1 MDKEELDMTREEMLN
16 VDIRTVPL
24 EELEDISCIQYIDS
38 DNITDRVDNIK
49 KQLNNLYVHRNGN
62 VAVMN
67 EYTEGKSINEVFGI
81 LVAASF

>member
-1 MDKEELDMTREEMLN
+1 MTREEMLN

-38 DNITDRVDNIK
+38 DNIAERIDNIK

>member
-1 MDKEELDMTREEMLN
+1 MTREEMLS

-24 EELEDISCIQYIDS
+24 EELEDISGIQYIDS
-38 DNITDRVDNIK
+38 NNIADRIENIK
-49 KQLNNLYVHRNGN
+49 KQLNNLYVHRHGK

>member
-1 MDKEELDMTREEMLN
+1 MTREEMLN

-24 EELEDISCIQYIDS
+24 EELEDISDIQYIDS
-38 DNITDRVDNIK
+38 DNIAERIDNIK

-67 EYTEGKSINEVFGI
+67 EYTE
-81 LVAASF
+81 

>member
-1 MDKEELDMTREEMLN
+1 MTREEMLN

-24 EELEDISCIQYIDS
+24 EELEDISDIQYIDS
-38 DNITDRVDNIK
+38 DNIAERIDNIK

-62 VAVMN
+62 VVVMN

>member
-1 MDKEELDMTREEMLN
+1 MTREEMLN

-24 EELEDISCIQYIDS
+24 EELEDISDIQYIDS
-38 DNITDRVDNIK
+38 DNIAERIDNIK

>member
-1 MDKEELDMTREEMLN
+1 MTREEMLN
-16 VDIRTVPL
+16 IDIRTVSL

-38 DNITDRVDNIK
+38 DNIAERIDNIK

>member
-1 MDKEELDMTREEMLN
+1 MTREEMLS

-24 EELEDISCIQYIDS
+24 EELEDISGIQYIDS
-38 DNITDRVDNIK
+38 NNIADRIENIK
-49 KQLNNLYVHRNGN
+49 KQLNNLYVHRNGK

>member
-1 MDKEELDMTREEMLN
+1 MTREEMLN

-38 DNITDRVDNIK
+38 DNIAERIDNIK
-49 KQLNNLYVHRNGN
+49 KQLNNLYIHRNGN

>member
-1 MDKEELDMTREEMLN
+1 MTREEMLSI
-16 VDIRTVPL
+16 DIRTVPL
-24 EELEDISCIQYIDS
+24 EELEDISGIQYIDS
-38 DNITDRVDNIK
+38 NNIADRIENIK
-49 KQLNNLYVHRNGN
+49 KQLNNLYVHRNGK

>member
-1 MDKEELDMTREEMLN
+1 MTREEMLN

>member
-1 MDKEELDMTREEMLN
+1 MTREEMLN
-16 VDIRTVPL
+16 IDIRTVPL

-38 DNITDRVDNIK
+38 DNIAERIDNIK